1 MWYALT
7 HHWNFAR
14 VMRLAL
20 GVMILVQ
27 GVLNH
32 DNGVI
37 AMGGFF
43 TLFGLFTTGCCGM
56 TGCNVQSMNLEK
68 NEVQDVKFE
77 IVESKK
83 YEKESNK

>member
-14 VMRLAL
+14 FMRVAL

-27 GVLNH
+27 GLLNH

-43 TLFGLFTTGCCGM
+43 SLFGLFTTGCCGVD
-56 TGCNVQSMNLEK
+56 GCATPNREMKGKPIEDVTFEEIK
-68 NEVQDVKFE
+68 TIENE
-77 IVESKK
+77 
-83 YEKESNK
+83 NK